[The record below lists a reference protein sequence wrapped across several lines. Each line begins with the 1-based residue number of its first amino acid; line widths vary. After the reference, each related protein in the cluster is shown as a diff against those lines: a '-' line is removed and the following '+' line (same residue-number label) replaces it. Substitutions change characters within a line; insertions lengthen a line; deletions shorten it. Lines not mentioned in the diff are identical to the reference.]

1 MSSPLVGKQINR
13 ITGSVEDFNV
23 NANEINLAQ
32 AVNALNLD
40 SSKNSSYDSLSAQAA
55 QNFYTSQNVENVD
68 SFTVPIG
75 VKKLPRSIANTYAL
89 FQYRGMYGALNEGSD
104 TLISAYS
111 DNVAGGQYRRLV
123 GGTPAENPTVQ
134 QILQFFGDQA
144 ADKSGAGF
152 DVLYEPQDFIFCK
165 YYRKIPNNYL
175 VTLRRFGS
183 PAPDNIYSTSVRYQ
197 PQDSNGNSTTTGPAP
212 AENFP
217 VVKTTKPDI
226 ARAVTWMGD
235 SAGNKL
241 EDLLKFTY
249 GFNYKDQ
256 TGTLQSHQNPQKQG
270 NAEQSPFWDKLG
282 GAGRTFY
289 QTISGVN
296 SATKWR
302 NIIGSETGANDIDW
316 LGTTYENYVLG
327 PINVINKNTIRD
339 TGLKFEQDIKLV
351 FEYEMKSFNHINPK
365 VAMLDMMANLLVLTY
380 NNASFWGGAHRF
392 YGSNGY
398 SMPPF
403 GDFSKLQRGDIG
415 GFLTSVISNV
425 TTRVRDSFMTKGK
438 DGSFSLDPKK
448 LVNQFLGFL
457 NNVAGDFLG
466 QFAMDNF
473 GAGPGAVA
481 LPALV
486 SGDPHGCWHVTIG
499 NPLNPIA
506 MIGNLHLDTSDL
518 SFGPTL
524 GRDDFPTSMKL
535 EVTLKHA
542 KPRDK
547 TDFESIF
554 NAGKGRLYASGYNED
569 ILNARG
575 KDFKDK
581 RAGGSG
587 DPPGQNQGGAG
598 GTANTTT
605 TGSSRRKTPS
615 KGGISG
621 SDHPSTILSNALRN
635 PAGTIYQSGQNLS
648 VQKLKNFGTDVGE
661 VLNQI
666 RFRIDS

>member
-1 MSSPLVGKQINR
+1 MSSPLVGKNFNSL
-13 ITGSVEDFNV
+13 TGKVEDFNV
-23 NANEINLAQ
+23 NANEINLTQ
-32 AVNALNLD
+32 AVNSLNLD
-40 SSKNSSYDSLSAQAA
+40 SSKNSSYDSLSAIAA
-55 QNFYTSQNVENVD
+55 RNYYTGSEKVD
-68 SFTVPIG
+68 TFTTPIG
-75 VKKLPRSIANTYAL
+75 VKTLPRSIANTYAL
-89 FQYRGMYGALNEGSD
+89 FQYRGMYGGLSEGSD
-104 TLISAYS
+104 TLASSYS
-111 DNVAGGQYRRLV
+111 DNAAGGQYRRLV

-134 QILQFFGDQA
+134 QILLFFGEQS
-144 ADKSGAGF
+144 ADKSGSGF

-165 YYRKIPNNYL
+165 YYRKIPNNFL

-183 PAPDNIYSTSVRYQ
+183 PAPDNVYSTSVRYQ
-197 PQDSNGNSTTTGPAP
+197 PQDSNGNSTTNGPSP
-212 AENFP
+212 QENFP

-226 ARAVTWMGD
+226 ARAVTWMGETT
-235 SAGNKL
+235 GNKL
-241 EDLLKFTY
+241 EEILKFSY
-249 GFNYKDQ
+249 GFNYKEQ
-256 TGTLQSHQNPQKQG
+256 TGTLQSHQNPQQKG
-270 NAEQSPFWDKLG
+270 NAEQSPFWNKMG
-282 GAGRTFY
+282 GAGRAFY
-289 QTISGVN
+289 QQISGVN
-296 SATKWR
+296 NSTKWR
-302 NIIGSETGANDIDW
+302 NKIGSETGANDIDW

-327 PINVINKNTIRD
+327 PINVINKNSIRD

-380 NNASFWGGAHRF
+380 NNASFYGGAHRF

-415 GFLTSVISNV
+415 GFLTSVVSNV

-438 DGSFSLDPKK
+438 DGAFSLDPKK

-473 GAGPGAVA
+473 GAGPAAIA

-506 MIGNLHLDTSDL
+506 MIGNLHLDESDL

-547 TDFESIF
+547 TDFESMF
-554 NAGKGRLYASGYNED
+554 NAGKGRLYATGYNED
-569 ILNARG
+569 ILNISGA
-575 KDFKDK
+575 DFKDK

-587 DPPGQNQGGAG
+587 DPPGQNSGGAG
-598 GTANTTT
+598 GAANTTT
-605 TGSSRRKTPS
+605 IGSARRKTPS
-615 KGGISG
+615 KGGLTG
-621 SDHPSTILSNALRN
+621 SDQPATILSSALVN
-635 PAGTIYQSGQNLS
+635 PAGTLYNATAGLS
-648 VQKLKNFGTDVGE
+648 TAKLKNFGTDVGE